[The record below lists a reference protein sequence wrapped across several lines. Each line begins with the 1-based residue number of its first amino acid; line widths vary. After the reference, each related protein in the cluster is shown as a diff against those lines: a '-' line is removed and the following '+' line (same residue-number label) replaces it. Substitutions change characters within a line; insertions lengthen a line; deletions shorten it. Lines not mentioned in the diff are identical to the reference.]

1 MCLYTNRWKPLIA
14 KEDIICYKILVKTKN
29 PFVYR
34 TPVIRT
40 KVIKIPFFKRTFKAK
55 GNRRITFVALSNYID
70 TGLYEVSE
78 GFIHTYK
85 EIKSAKHQ
93 INYNLYEDEC
103 VIFKCIIPKGTCY
116 YESDNE
122 YASEKIEILDEVKV
136 NFFEDLIVYVD

>member
-1 MCLYTNRWKPLIA
+1 MCLYTNNRKPLTA
-14 KEDIICYKILVKTKN
+14 EEDIICYKILVKTKN
-29 PFVYR
+29 PFVYK
-34 TPVIRT
+34 TPIIRT

-55 GNRRITFVALSNYID
+55 GDRRILFVALSNYIG

-93 INYNLYEDEC
+93 INYKLYEDKC

-116 YESDNE
+116 YESNNE

-136 NFFEDLIVYVD
+136 NFFEDLIVYV